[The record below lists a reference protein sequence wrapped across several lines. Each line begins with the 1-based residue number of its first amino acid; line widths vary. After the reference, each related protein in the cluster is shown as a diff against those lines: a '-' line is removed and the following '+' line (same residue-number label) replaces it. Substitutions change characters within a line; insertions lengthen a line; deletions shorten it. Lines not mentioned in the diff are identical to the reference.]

1 MFNLKLIAGLA
12 TAFLVIGQAQAEGA
26 SQAYNQCMDSASS
39 TVAMS
44 SCIQT
49 ETQLQDQRLNRVY
62 KQLTTKLAPGPQ
74 KSLRDVQRQW
84 ITYRDANCKFHVQAS
99 GGTLAQLEGGMCVLD
114 MTRER
119 AAELERILS
128 PGQ

>member
-1 MFNLKLIAGLA
+1 MFKHSLA
-12 TAFLVIGQAQAEGA
+12 AVVAALMFVSQAQADEN
-26 SQAYNQCMDSASS
+26 SPTYTQCMDKASS

-44 SCIQT
+44 ACIED
-49 ETQLQDQRLNRVY
+49 ETKLQDDRLNRVY
-62 KQLTTKLAPGPQ
+62 KQLLGKLDAPQQ
-74 KSLRDVQRQW
+74 KSLREVQRDW
-84 ITYRDANCKFHVQAS
+84 ISFRDKNCKFHVQAS
-99 GGTLAQLEGGMCVLD
+99 GGTMAQLEGGMCVLD

>member
-1 MFNLKLIAGLA
+1 
-12 TAFLVIGQAQAEGA
+12 
-26 SQAYNQCMDSASS
+26 MDKASS

-44 SCIQT
+44 SCIQA
-49 ETQLQDQRLNRVY
+49 ETQLQDQHLNRVY
-62 KQLTTKLAPGPQ
+62 KQLTAKLETGPK

-84 ITYRDANCKFHVQAS
+84 IAYRDANCKFHVQAS
-99 GGTLAQLEGGMCVLD
+99 GGTMAQLEGGMCVLD

-119 AAELERILS
+119 AAELERVLS

>member
-1 MFNLKLIAGLA
+1 MKHYLMALA
-12 TAFLVIGQAQAEGA
+12 FCAPLALADDN
-26 SQAYNQCMDSASS
+26 SPAYAQCMDKASS

-44 SCIQT
+44 ACIQA
-49 ETQLQDQRLNRVY
+49 ETKLQDDRLNRVY
-62 KQLTTKLAPGPQ
+62 KQLMAKLGAAPQ

-84 ITYRDANCKFHVQAS
+84 IAYRDANCKFHVQAS

-114 MTRER
+114 QTRER
-119 AAELERILS
+119 AAELERVLS

>member
-1 MFNLKLIAGLA
+1 MNKQYLMGLA
-12 TAFLVIGQAQAEGA
+12 LACCMPVAMAEDN
-26 SQAYNQCMDSASS
+26 SPSYTQCMDKASS

-44 SCIQT
+44 GCIQA
-49 ETQLQDQRLNRVY
+49 ETKLQDERLNRVY
-62 KQLTTKLAPGPQ
+62 KQLMGRLDAGQQ
-74 KSLRDVQRQW
+74 KRLREVQRQW
-84 ITYRDANCKFHVQAS
+84 IGYRDANCRFHVQAS

-119 AAELERILS
+119 AAELERVLS